1 MAKKD
6 KVEVQKG
13 EHMGPGPN
21 EMGVSNMPYSA
32 QVMEDM
38 KHHEMR
44 RSYQYPEGFH
54 VPKK

>member
-13 EHMGPGPN
+13 EQMGPGYN
-21 EMGVSNMPYSA
+21 EMGVNNMRYTA
-32 QVMEDM
+32 QIMEDI

-44 RSYQYPEGFH
+44 RSYQYPEGFQ